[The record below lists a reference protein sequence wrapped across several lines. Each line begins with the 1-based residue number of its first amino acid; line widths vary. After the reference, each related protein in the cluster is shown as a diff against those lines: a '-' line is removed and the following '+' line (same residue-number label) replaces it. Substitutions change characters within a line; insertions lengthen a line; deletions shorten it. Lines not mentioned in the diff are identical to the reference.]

1 MGHRASRVVALGISV
16 VFALSASPAGASAAT
31 HAAHRAAAPAAA
43 PGNCPTVMAE
53 SAIHAG
59 QRGTGWTVERGQTR
73 EAFKVRILGVLP
85 DGIGPGVDMIVI
97 KVSDKPG
104 NDMIKRAGGIWAGMS
119 GSPVYIGGKLVGAV
133 SYGFTNSP
141 SPIGGL
147 TPAEAMVGLLGYQP
161 VAAATAADQARQV
174 QLPSRLAAR
183 IARATGVATPASAS
197 LTRLAMPLAVSG
209 LDAASRTRLQTRL
222 DKAGLDVIVTPGN
235 SVKAPTGT
243 TAYDTPKAGGNFA
256 GLLSY
261 GDVSS
266 GGIGTT
272 TYVCGNQAIAFGHP
286 LQFSGRVA
294 YGASNANAIAVIR
307 DNVSGPFK
315 MASIGAP
322 FGRLDQDRLTGV
334 RATLG
339 EAPHLIPITSDI
351 TAPSLNRHRVGE
363 TDLTSSAL
371 VSSFAPEHFYE
382 NMVVTLD
389 KQGSGSA
396 LVNWTVK
403 GRRANGDPWTLTR
416 TNRFAS
422 TGDIA
427 GVAADDLYQN
437 LSTLDANP
445 FEDVR
450 FTSVDI
456 TSTATAAIHTLSI
469 QDVLF
474 SRNGGAFRH
483 RTTLDVHPG
492 DQLTIRVLMNKEGSA
507 GTDTRDL
514 SITVP
519 SDAFGPATL
528 VVAGGSSLSGACGI
542 FDSTCGTSF
551 DNLLNLLANA
561 PHNNDLLAQFYTFD
575 ADFNP
580 VLAASDQK
588 SLPSVVSGGF
598 QFNVNVQ

>member
-1 MGHRASRVVALGISV
+1 MGHRASRAVALGITV
-16 VFALSASPAGASAAT
+16 VFALSASPAGASAAS
-31 HAAHRAAAPAAA
+31 HPAHRAAAPAAA

-59 QRGTGWTVERGQTR
+59 QQGTGWTVEQGQTR

-119 GSPVYIGGKLVGAV
+119 GSPVYVGGKLVGAV

-147 TPAEAMVGLLGYQP
+147 TPAEAMVGLLAYPP
-161 VAAATAADQARQV
+161 VAAATTAAQARQV

-183 IARATGVATPASAS
+183 VARATGVATPAGAS

-209 LDAASRTRLQTRL
+209 LDAASRTRLQARL

-235 SVKAPTGT
+235 SVKAPTGAT
-243 TAYDTPKAGGNFA
+243 TYDTPKAGGNFA

-286 LQFSGRVA
+286 LMFSGRVA
-294 YGASNANAIAVIR
+294 YGASNANAIAVVR

-322 FGRLDQDRLTGV
+322 FGRLDQDRLTGI

-339 EAPHLIPITSDI
+339 EAPHLIPVTSDI
-351 TAPSLNRHRVGE
+351 TAPSLNRHRIGE
-363 TDLTSSAL
+363 TDLTDSAL
-371 VSSFAPEHFYE
+371 VSSFAPEHLYE

-389 KQGSGSA
+389 KEGTGNA
-396 LVNWTVK
+396 LVSWTVK
-403 GRRANGDPWTLTR
+403 GRHANGDPWTLTR
-416 TNRFAS
+416 TNRFVS
-422 TGDIA
+422 TRDIA
-427 GVAADDLYQN
+427 GAASDDLFQN
-437 LSTLDANP
+437 LITIDDNP

-450 FTSVDI
+450 YTSVDI
-456 TSTATAAIHTLSI
+456 TSTVSATVRALSI

-474 SRNGGAFRH
+474 SRNGGPFRH
-483 RTTLDVHPG
+483 HDTLDVHPG
-492 DQLTIRVLMNKEGSA
+492 DQLTIRVLMDKEGSV
-507 GTDTRDL
+507 GTDSRDL
-514 SITVP
+514 SVTVP
-519 SDAFGPATL
+519 SDAFGPAAL
-528 VVAGGSSLSGACGI
+528 IVGGGSSLTSGCGL
-542 FDSTCGTSF
+542 DSSTCGSSF
-551 DNLLNLLANA
+551 DDLLTILANA

-580 VLAASDQK
+580 ILSASDQK

-598 QFNVNVQ
+598 QFNVNIQ